1 MLTFILKKNW
11 YDKIESGCKKVEY
24 REVKPYWTSRL
35 KNAADNIFPVVFFG
49 FPEKYGDYFEYDS
62 ESKLFCYFQ
71 LGYKPGKRLKA
82 RITKIEVKNGL
93 NTDLGINGLVYAIH
107 FTDVT
112 EC

>member
-1 MLTFILKKNW
+1 MLTFILKKEW
-11 YDKIESGCKKVEY
+11 FEKIKSGKKTIEY
-24 REVKPYWTSRL
+24 REVKPYWTARL
-35 KNAADNIFPVVFFG
+35 KNATAEIFPKDPFG
-49 FPEKYGDYFEYDS
+49 FPEKYGECEEYGT

-82 RITKIEVKNGL
+82 RITKIEVRNGL